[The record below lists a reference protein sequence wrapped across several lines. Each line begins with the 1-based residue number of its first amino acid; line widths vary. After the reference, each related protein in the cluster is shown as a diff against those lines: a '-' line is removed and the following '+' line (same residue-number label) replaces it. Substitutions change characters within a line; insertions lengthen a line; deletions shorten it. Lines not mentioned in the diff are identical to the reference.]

1 MHNTTAST
9 SMLLP
14 DGVGYV
20 VVCGGGGE
28 GVEVDQEDVCLL
40 EVLQTSVKLLHH
52 SAPEVARELFLL

>member
-1 MHNTTAST
+1 
-9 SMLLP
+9 MLLP

-28 GVEVDQEDVCLL
+28 GVEVDEEDVSLL
-40 EVLQTSVKLLHH
+40 EVLQTSVEFLHN